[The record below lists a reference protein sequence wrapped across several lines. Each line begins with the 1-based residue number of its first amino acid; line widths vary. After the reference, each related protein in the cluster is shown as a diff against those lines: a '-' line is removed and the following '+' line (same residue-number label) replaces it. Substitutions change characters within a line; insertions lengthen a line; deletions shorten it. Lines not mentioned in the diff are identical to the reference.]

1 MTPTAHRFENLLSID
16 VLTKWERSTLT
27 DIYDFYKIKK
37 RLSKGQRNLVWKI
50 ENQAQVRVDNPPTVD
65 EGMIARIDKV
75 APAFSNDRFLGG
87 FLTSVKDQLK
97 TGKTLS
103 DRQLQILA
111 NAEDDYN
118 KNIKF
123 EGEFSTSEDMQ
134 ERFSIAIDY
143 YRSNS
148 DFRSGYS
155 IAQRVDNTEGYK
167 VTFRDYHQ
175 VAENKYAKRV
185 IEATRSP
192 VKYSVGSTVTLA
204 ASAFNGSNYALKMR
218 RDLVEQGADLSSKNL
233 EGLVLDAGSKPVISA
248 VKGAKRYTILF
259 FGASRPF
266 IIEERYLKRG
276 KKR

>member
-134 ERFSIAIDY
+134 ERFSI
-143 YRSNS
+143 
-148 DFRSGYS
+148 
-155 IAQRVDNTEGYK
+155 
-167 VTFRDYHQ
+167 
-175 VAENKYAKRV
+175 
-185 IEATRSP
+185 
-192 VKYSVGSTVTLA
+192 
-204 ASAFNGSNYALKMR
+204 NGSNYALKMR